1 MVFGMLISYPLNIWQ
16 SILLIFKTKFSN
28 AVFQNDCRDMVN
40 IKVSISPFIHIKI
53 LTSTC

>member
-28 AVFQNDCRDMVN
+28 AVFQNGCRDMVN